1 MTSAG
6 QGLKVMTIANQLLQ
20 AVVEH
25 WSVALAAALPDVVAL
40 PERRYVHAGDPSSVP
55 WDCEQLTVSLN
66 GIGFGPAQDA
76 APTTPRAGG
85 PANVL
90 SVRHAVFD
98 LALVRCIP
106 TPSGRN
112 ATPPSMADLQAA
124 GDRYMRDAG
133 LLSQALVRWGTR
145 TRGLLVNDG
154 ASSVQLGV
162 IEPGEVAGG
171 FVALTAAALVTAG
184 DLE

>member
-6 QGLKVMTIANQLLQ
+6 QGLRVKTIANQLLA
-20 AVVEH
+20 AVIEH
-25 WSVALAAALPDVVAL
+25 WSIALAASGADVVAL

-55 WDCEQLTVSLN
+55 WDCEQLTVALS
-66 GIGFGPAQDA
+66 GIGFGPAEDA

-112 ATPPSMADLQAA
+112 ATPPSVAELQAA
-124 GDRYMRDAG
+124 GDRFMRDAG

-154 ASSVQLGV
+154 ASSVGLGV
-162 IEPGEVAGG
+162 IEPGDASGG
-171 FVALTAAALVTAG
+171 FVAITGSALVTAG